1 MDYYQIVGYNTK
13 NCKVFGDMSK
23 EKYVLGKLMGISS
36 AAVLACSSMLLN
48 GCTQGADEPVITIEN
63 SNDAVVY
70 NFINCTKEDVYL
82 TTTIRCTYKKNSE
95 QEVYFPVSGK
105 LVDKVFV
112 QKGDI
117 VHKGDVLAELS
128 TGNLEQEIAQL
139 EYRIKRNELL
149 LGYVADNEI
158 LDAQSIWLNYNLGK
172 YRSEDDRE
180 NALEALYDR
189 NDSTEQGY
197 NDSLEFD
204 RLKLQQLK
212 NELAQSRVYATID
225 GMVYSVSDNLEGSTS
240 NVEKIVMTLVDN
252 AEGYFETSTKDY
264 VGYFK
269 EGEVVNMN
277 ISVGEGKGDYELVP
291 SDMENWGDTQKFVLY
306 SGSVGNLDAGTNGNI
321 TVVLDYRENVLALPA
336 TCVHEAN
343 GEYYVYVLNE
353 DGIREV
359 KWVEVGLMGNTMT
372 EIKSGLEEGEK
383 VIKR

>member
-1 MDYYQIVGYNTK
+1 
-13 NCKVFGDMSK
+13 MSK

-112 QKGDI
+112 QKGDL

-139 EYRIKRNELL
+139 EYRIRRNELL

-172 YRSEDDRE
+172 YWSEDARDD
-180 NALEALYDR
+180 ALEALYDR

-264 VGYFK
+264 VGYFN